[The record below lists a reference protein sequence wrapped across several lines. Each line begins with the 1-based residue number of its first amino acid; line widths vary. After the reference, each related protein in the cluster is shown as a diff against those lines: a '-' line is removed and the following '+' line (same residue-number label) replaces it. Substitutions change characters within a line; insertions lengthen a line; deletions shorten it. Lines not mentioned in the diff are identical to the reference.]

1 MNTIDAIY
9 ARRSVRKFKKKEIGR
24 DTIEKILKATIQAPS
39 GKNRQPW
46 KFVVLQKKAKEDLC
60 GLMEESISKLKEAGV
75 NTGSSEYTVRSM
87 REAPVLILVFNTETR
102 SSQPTG
108 TGRYMNLVDVQSIGG
123 AIQTMLL
130 SAENMGLGTL
140 WICDV
145 FYADKE
151 ICNHLNTDNQLI
163 AAVSIGYKDE
173 TPEPR
178 PRKSLDEVTEW
189 HE

>member
-1 MNTIDAIY
+1 MKTFDAIY
-9 ARRSVRKFKKKEIGR
+9 ARRSIRKFKSQEIDR
-24 DTIEKILKATIQAPS
+24 DTVEKILRATIQAPS

-46 KFVVLQKKAKEDLC
+46 KLFVLQAKAKDDLC
-60 GLMEESISKLKEAGV
+60 ELMEKSISKLKDSGI

-87 REAPVLILVFNTETR
+87 KQAPVLILVFNTETR
-102 SSQPTG
+102 STHRAKA
-108 TGRYMNLVDVQSIGG
+108 GRYMNLVDVQSIGG

-130 SAENMGLGTL
+130 AAEDMGLGTL

-151 ICNHLNTDNQLI
+151 ICDHFKTDRQLI

-173 TPEPR
+173 SPDAR
-178 PRKSLDEVTEW
+178 PRKSLNEVVEW
-189 HE
+189 RE